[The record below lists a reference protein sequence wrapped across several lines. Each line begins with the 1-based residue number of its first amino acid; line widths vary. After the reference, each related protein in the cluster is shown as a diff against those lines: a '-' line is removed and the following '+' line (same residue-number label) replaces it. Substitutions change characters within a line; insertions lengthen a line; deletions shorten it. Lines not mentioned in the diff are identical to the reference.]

1 MKRAG
6 LLAALIG
13 VCVVLTVLLLFF
25 LPVFRI
31 TDIQVRGNELVSEDV
46 IRSTAQENNSNI
58 FAFNKPQTI
67 KKLEKNNYIEDVKIE
82 KQLPR
87 TLVITV
93 TERKIRGYAEYTGN
107 YLCLSDNGLVIDV
120 KSEITYPAPI
130 ITGLKFDTFTV
141 GEYLEVDN
149 PRAFESMNEL
159 SLLFSKYQLLNNI
172 LKVDISDPKNI
183 RFYCGNVQVIYG
195 ESDGSTGRMLTL
207 IEILKTL
214 DTTVPGTLDLT
225 LENPTFTYT
234 Y

>member
-13 VCVVLTVLLLFF
+13 VCVVLTFLLLLF

-31 TDIQVRGNELVSEDV
+31 TDIQIRGNELVSEDT
-46 IRSTAQENNSNI
+46 IRSIAAENNSNI
-58 FAFNKPQTI
+58 FAFNKSQTI
-67 KKLEKNNYIEDVKIE
+67 KKLEKNNYIQSARIE

-87 TLVITV
+87 TLIITV
-93 TERKIRGYAEYTGN
+93 TEHKIKGYAEYTGN

-120 KSEITYPAPI
+120 KSEISYPAPI

-141 GEYLEVDN
+141 GEYLDVDN
-149 PRAFESMNEL
+149 PRAFEAMNEL
-159 SLLFSKYQLLNNI
+159 SLLFSKYQLMNNI
-172 LKVDISDPKNI
+172 LKVDISDPANI
-183 RFYCGNVQVIYG
+183 RFYCGSVQVIYG
-195 ESDGSTGRMLTL
+195 KSDGSTGRMLTL

-234 Y
+234 N